1 MRTVANLMT
10 LTVGLALP
18 MMMAGCDQGTTKTE
32 KPDSA
37 KAAPPTAP
45 PTAPASSPGMTTANQ
60 APSNAEMPAGHPP
73 ANNLHAKAA
82 QPSLEG
88 NTLKLDGV
96 TMTVPDGWQ
105 PGPKPTG
112 PMAAK
117 FVFVLPKADGDTED
131 GAVRISHFPGM
142 QGKDDMNISRWI
154 SQTTKPDGS
163 PNTREDAKIETKT
176 FKGGS
181 ETIVS
186 LSGSVR
192 ATMRSKPLA
201 DAKMIAAIIN
211 HANGPHFV
219 VVSGPAKTIDKWSA
233 SIDQFLGSA
242 VAE

>member
-1 MRTVANLMT
+1 MRNVANLIALT
-10 LTVGLALP
+10 LGLALP
-18 MMMAGCDQGTTKTE
+18 IMTSGCDQSTTKTE
-32 KPDSA
+32 KPNSA
-37 KAAPPTAP
+37 KAAPPT
-45 PTAPASSPGMTTANQ
+45 TPASSPGMTTAHQ
-60 APSNAEMPAGHPP
+60 APSNEGMPAGHPP
-73 ANNLHAKAA
+73 INNSHAMAD
-82 QPSLEG
+82 QPTLDG

-96 TMTVPDGWQ
+96 TLTVPDGWQ
-105 PGPKPTG
+105 PGPTPTG

-131 GAVRISHFPGM
+131 GAVRISYFPGM

-154 SQTTKPDGS
+154 AQTTKDDGS
-163 PNTREDAKIETKT
+163 SNTREDAKIDTKT

-181 ETIVS
+181 ETIVRV
-186 LSGSVR
+186 SGSVR
-192 ATMRSKPLA
+192 ATMRSKPLPG
-201 DAKMIAAIIN
+201 AKMVAAIVN